1 VEGSMKLNQRTV
13 IHVSLQSFGEKD
25 NLCICLGCK
34 ESDSNHEVEFP
45 SKRFEMKNGKKI
57 VACEGFIAYK
67 LPEQP
72 KEELLVI
79 AKRSSA
85 NVVEAST
92 SAQTTTALFL
102 FLQRQT

>member
-1 VEGSMKLNQRTV
+1 MVKELRFVKVVEGSMKLNQRTV

-79 AKRSSA
+79 AK
-85 NVVEAST
+85 
-92 SAQTTTALFL
+92 
-102 FLQRQT
+102 